1 MTLSRNK
8 SPDLRV
14 VKTHKVIREAFIM
27 LLSEQEY
34 NDITIQAILDC
45 AKVNRATFYKYY
57 SGKGDLAG
65 QMIDDFKQEVSQLFQ
80 DRLNA
85 DSQMLQMIMENHSQK
100 LFERRQQMLTLWK
113 IRTHQKHIMIK
124 HHNLYHDMF
133 LMGKQNFI
141 ELAKKQQATD
151 YLTAAAIDYQ
161 ATMMATIFMA
171 SFKYYF
177 EKDLPIPADLK
188 VEWEQML
195 IITMS

>member
-14 VKTHKVIREAFIM
+14 VKTHKAIREAFIM

-34 NDITIQAILDC
+34 NDIAIQAILER

-100 LFERRQQMLTLWK
+100 LFERRQQMLALWK
-113 IRTHQKHIMIK
+113 IRTQ

-141 ELAKKQQATD
+141 ELAKKQKATD
-151 YLTAAAIDYQ
+151 YLTAEAIDYQ
-161 ATMMATIFMA
+161 ATMMATVFMA
-171 SFKYYF
+171 SLKYFY
-177 EKDLPIPADLK
+177 ERELPLPKNLPMD
-188 VEWEQML
+188 WQQML
-195 IITMS
+195 DIIKS

>member
-34 NDITIQAILDC
+34 NDIAIQAILDC

-100 LFERRQQMLTLWK
+100 MFERRQQMLALWK
-113 IRTHQKHIMIK
+113 IRTQ

-141 ELAKKQQATD
+141 ELAKKQKATD
-151 YLTAAAIDYQ
+151 YLTAEAIDYQ

-171 SFKYYF
+171 SFKYFY
-177 EKDLPIPADLK
+177 ERDLPSPKNLPMD
-188 VEWEQML
+188 WQQML
-195 IITMS
+195 DIIKS

>member
-14 VKTHKVIREAFIM
+14 VKTHKAIREAFIL

-34 NDITIQAILDC
+34 NDIAIQAILER

-57 SGKGDLAG
+57 SGKGDLAR

-100 LFERRQQMLTLWK
+100 LFERRQQMLALWK
-113 IRTHQKHIMIK
+113 IRTQ

-141 ELAKKQQATD
+141 ELAKKQKATD
-151 YLTAAAIDYQ
+151 YLTAEAIDYQ
-161 ATMMATIFMA
+161 ATMMATVFMA
-171 SFKYYF
+171 SLKYFY
-177 EKDLPIPADLK
+177 ERELPLPKNLPVD
-188 VEWEQML
+188 WQQML
-195 IITMS
+195 DIIKS

>member
-14 VKTHKVIREAFIM
+14 VKTHKAIREAFII

-34 NDITIQAILDC
+34 NDIAIQAILER

-100 LFERRQQMLTLWK
+100 MFERRQQMLALWK
-113 IRTHQKHIMIK
+113 IRTQ

-141 ELAKKQQATD
+141 ELAKKQKATD
-151 YLTAAAIDYQ
+151 YLTAEAIDYQ

-171 SFKYYF
+171 SLKYFY
-177 EKDLPIPADLK
+177 ERELPLPKNLPMD
-188 VEWEQML
+188 WQQML
-195 IITMS
+195 DIIKS

>member
-14 VKTHKVIREAFIM
+14 VKTHKAIREAFII

-34 NDITIQAILDC
+34 NDIAIQAILER

-57 SGKGDLAG
+57 SSKGDLAG

-100 LFERRQQMLTLWK
+100 LFERRQQMLALWK
-113 IRTHQKHIMIK
+113 IRTQ

-141 ELAKKQQATD
+141 ELAKKQKATD
-151 YLTAAAIDYQ
+151 YLTAEAIDYQ

-177 EKDLPIPADLK
+177 EKDLPIRADLK

>member
-1 MTLSRNK
+1 MILSRNK

-14 VKTHKVIREAFIM
+14 VKTHKAIREAFIM

-34 NDITIQAILDC
+34 NDITIQAILER

-100 LFERRQQMLTLWK
+100 LFERRQQMLALWK
-113 IRTHQKHIMIK
+113 IRTQ

-141 ELAKKQQATD
+141 ELAKKQKATD
-151 YLTAAAIDYQ
+151 YLTAEALDYQ

-171 SFKYYF
+171 SFKYFY
-177 EKDLPIPADLK
+177 ERDLPSPKNLPMD
-188 VEWEQML
+188 WQQML
-195 IITMS
+195 DIIKS

>member
-14 VKTHKVIREAFIM
+14 VKTHKAIREAFIM

-34 NDITIQAILDC
+34 NDIAIQAILDS

-57 SGKGDLAG
+57 SSKGDLAG

-100 LFERRQQMLTLWK
+100 MFERRQQMLALWK
-113 IRTHQKHIMIK
+113 IRTQ

-141 ELAKKQQATD
+141 ELAKKQKATD
-151 YLTAAAIDYQ
+151 YLTAEAIDYQ

-195 IITMS
+195 IITRC

>member
-1 MTLSRNK
+1 MTLNRNK

-14 VKTHKVIREAFIM
+14 VKTHKAIREAFIM

-34 NDITIQAILDC
+34 NDIAIQAILER

-57 SGKGDLAG
+57 SGKGDFAR

-100 LFERRQQMLTLWK
+100 LFERRQQMLALWK
-113 IRTHQKHIMIK
+113 IRTQD
-124 HHNLYHDMF
+124 HNLYHDMF

-141 ELAKKQQATD
+141 ELAKKQKATD
-151 YLTAAAIDYQ
+151 YLTAEAIDYQ

-188 VEWEQML
+188 VDWEQMI

>member
-14 VKTHKVIREAFIM
+14 VKTHKAIREAFIL

-34 NDITIQAILDC
+34 NDIAILAILDR

-57 SGKGDLAG
+57 SSKGDLAG

-100 LFERRQQMLTLWK
+100 LFERRQQMLALWK
-113 IRTHQKHIMIK
+113 IRSQ

-141 ELAKKQQATD
+141 ELAKKQKATD
-151 YLTAAAIDYQ
+151 YLTAEAIDYQ
-161 ATMMATIFMA
+161 ATMMATILMS

-177 EKDLPIPADLK
+177 EKDLPIPANLK

>member
-14 VKTHKVIREAFIM
+14 VKTHKAIREAFIL

-34 NDITIQAILDC
+34 NDIAIQAILDR

-57 SGKGDLAG
+57 SSKGDLAR

-100 LFERRQQMLTLWK
+100 LFERRQQMLALWK
-113 IRTHQKHIMIK
+113 IRTQ

-141 ELAKKQQATD
+141 ELAKKQKATD
-151 YLTAAAIDYQ
+151 YLTAEAIDYQ
-161 ATMMATIFMA
+161 ATMMATILMS

-177 EKDLPIPADLK
+177 EKDLPIPANLK

-195 IITMS
+195 IITRC

>member
-14 VKTHKVIREAFIM
+14 VKTHKAIREAFIM

-34 NDITIQAILDC
+34 NDIAIQAILER

-57 SGKGDLAG
+57 SSKGDLAG
-65 QMIDDFKQEVSQLFQ
+65 QIIDDFKQEVSQLFQ

-100 LFERRQQMLTLWK
+100 LFERRQQMLALWK
-113 IRTHQKHIMIK
+113 IRTQ

-141 ELAKKQQATD
+141 ELAKKQKATD
-151 YLTAAAIDYQ
+151 YLTAEAIDYQ
-161 ATMMATIFMA
+161 ATMMATVFMA
-171 SFKYYF
+171 SLKYFY
-177 EKDLPIPADLK
+177 ERELPLPKNLPMD
-188 VEWEQML
+188 WQQML
-195 IITMS
+195 DIIKS

>member
-1 MTLSRNK
+1 MTLNRDK

-14 VKTHKVIREAFIM
+14 VKTHKAIREAFIM
-27 LLSEQEY
+27 LLFEQEY
-34 NDITIQAILDC
+34 NDITIQAILDS

-100 LFERRQQMLTLWK
+100 LFERRQQMLALWK
-113 IRTHQKHIMIK
+113 IRTQ
-124 HHNLYHDMF
+124 HHNLYHDIF

-141 ELAKKQQATD
+141 ELAKKQKATD
-151 YLTAAAIDYQ
+151 YLTAEAIDYQ
-161 ATMMATIFMA
+161 ATMMATVFMA
-171 SFKYYF
+171 SLKYFY
-177 EKDLPIPADLK
+177 ERELPLPKNLPVD
-188 VEWEQML
+188 WQQML
-195 IITMS
+195 DIIKS

>member
-14 VKTHKVIREAFIM
+14 VKTHKAIREAFIL

-34 NDITIQAILDC
+34 NDIAIQAILER

-100 LFERRQQMLTLWK
+100 LFERRQQMLVLWK
-113 IRTHQKHIMIK
+113 IRTQ

-141 ELAKKQQATD
+141 ELAKKQKATD
-151 YLTAAAIDYQ
+151 YLTAEAIDYQ
-161 ATMMATIFMA
+161 ATMMATVFMA
-171 SFKYYF
+171 SLKYFY
-177 EKDLPIPADLK
+177 ERELPLPKNLTMD
-188 VEWEQML
+188 WQQML
-195 IITMS
+195 DIIKS

>member
-14 VKTHKVIREAFIM
+14 VKTHKAIREAFII
-27 LLSEQEY
+27 LLSEQDY
-34 NDITIQAILDC
+34 NDIAIQAILER

-100 LFERRQQMLTLWK
+100 LFESRQQMLALWK
-113 IRTHQKHIMIK
+113 IRTQ

-151 YLTAAAIDYQ
+151 YLTAEAIDYQ
-161 ATMMATIFMA
+161 ATMMATVFMA
-171 SFKYYF
+171 SLKYFY
-177 EKDLPIPADLK
+177 ERDLPLPKNLPMD
-188 VEWEQML
+188 WQQML
-195 IITMS
+195 DIIKS

>member
-14 VKTHKVIREAFIM
+14 VKTHKAIREAFIL

-34 NDITIQAILDC
+34 NDIAIQAILDR

-57 SGKGDLAG
+57 SSKGDLAG

-100 LFERRQQMLTLWK
+100 LFERRQQMLALWK
-113 IRTHQKHIMIK
+113 IRTQ

-141 ELAKKQQATD
+141 ELAKKQKATD
-151 YLTAAAIDYQ
+151 YLTAEAIDYQ

>member
-14 VKTHKVIREAFIM
+14 VKTHKAIREAFIM

-34 NDITIQAILDC
+34 NDIAIQAILNR

-100 LFERRQQMLTLWK
+100 LFERRQQMLALWK
-113 IRTHQKHIMIK
+113 IRTQ

-141 ELAKKQQATD
+141 ELAKKQKATD
-151 YLTAAAIDYQ
+151 YLTAEAIDYQ
-161 ATMMATIFMA
+161 ATMMATVFMA
-171 SFKYYF
+171 SLKYFY
-177 EKDLPIPADLK
+177 ERDLPLPKNLPVD
-188 VEWEQML
+188 WQQML
-195 IITMS
+195 DIIKS

>member
-1 MTLSRNK
+1 MTLSQNK

-14 VKTHKVIREAFIM
+14 VKTHKAIHEAFIM
-27 LLSEQEY
+27 LLSEQDY
-34 NDITIQAILDC
+34 NDIAIQAILDR

-65 QMIDDFKQEVSQLFQ
+65 QMIDDFKHEISQLFQ

-100 LFERRQQMLTLWK
+100 LFERRQQMLALWK
-113 IRTHQKHIMIK
+113 IRSQ

-141 ELAKKQQATD
+141 ELAKKQKATD
-151 YLTAAAIDYQ
+151 YLTAEAIDYQ
-161 ATMMATIFMA
+161 ATMMATVFMA
-171 SFKYYF
+171 SLKYFY
-177 EKDLPIPADLK
+177 ERELPLPKNLPVD
-188 VEWEQML
+188 WQQML
-195 IITMS
+195 DIIKS

>member
-14 VKTHKVIREAFIM
+14 VKTHKAIREAFII

-34 NDITIQAILDC
+34 NDIAIQAILER

-85 DSQMLQMIMENHSQK
+85 DRQMLQMIMENHSQK
-100 LFERRQQMLTLWK
+100 LFERRQEMLALWK
-113 IRTHQKHIMIK
+113 IRTQ

-141 ELAKKQQATD
+141 ELAKKQKATD
-151 YLTAAAIDYQ
+151 YLTAEAIDYQ
-161 ATMMATIFMA
+161 ATMMATVFMA
-171 SFKYYF
+171 SLKYFY
-177 EKDLPIPADLK
+177 ERELPLPKNLPVD
-188 VEWEQML
+188 WQQML
-195 IITMS
+195 DIIKS

>member
-14 VKTHKVIREAFIM
+14 VKTHKAIREAFIL

-34 NDITIQAILDC
+34 NDIAIQAILNR

-57 SGKGDLAG
+57 SGKGDLAR

-85 DSQMLQMIMENHSQK
+85 DSQMLQMTMENHSQK
-100 LFERRQQMLTLWK
+100 LFERRQQMLALWK
-113 IRTHQKHIMIK
+113 IRTQ

-141 ELAKKQQATD
+141 ELAKKQKATD
-151 YLTAAAIDYQ
+151 YLTAEAIDYQ
-161 ATMMATIFMA
+161 ATMMATVFMA
-171 SFKYYF
+171 SLKYFY
-177 EKDLPIPADLK
+177 ERDLPLPKNLPVD
-188 VEWEQML
+188 WQQML
-195 IITMS
+195 DIIKS

>member
-65 QMIDDFKQEVSQLFQ
+65 KMIDDFKQEVSQLFQ

-100 LFERRQQMLTLWK
+100 LFERRQQMLALWK
-113 IRTHQKHIMIK
+113 IRTQ

-151 YLTAAAIDYQ
+151 YLTAEAIDYQ
-161 ATMMATIFMA
+161 ATMMATVFMA
-171 SFKYYF
+171 SLKYFY
-177 EKDLPIPADLK
+177 ERELPLPKNLPMD
-188 VEWEQML
+188 WQQML
-195 IITMS
+195 DIIKS

>member
-14 VKTHKVIREAFIM
+14 VKTHKAIREAFIM

-34 NDITIQAILDC
+34 NDITIQAILER

-100 LFERRQQMLTLWK
+100 LFERRQQMLALWK
-113 IRTHQKHIMIK
+113 IRSQ
-124 HHNLYHDMF
+124 HHNLYHDIF

-141 ELAKKQQATD
+141 ELAKKQKATD
-151 YLTAAAIDYQ
+151 YLTAEAIDYQ
-161 ATMMATIFMA
+161 ATMMATVFMA
-171 SFKYYF
+171 SLKYFY
-177 EKDLPIPADLK
+177 ERELPLPKNLPVD
-188 VEWEQML
+188 WQQML
-195 IITMS
+195 DIIKS

>member
-1 MTLSRNK
+1 MILSRNK

-14 VKTHKVIREAFIM
+14 VKTHKAIREAFIM

-34 NDITIQAILDC
+34 NDIAIQAILER

-100 LFERRQQMLTLWK
+100 MFERRQQMLALWK
-113 IRTHQKHIMIK
+113 IRTQ

-141 ELAKKQQATD
+141 ELAKKQKATD
-151 YLTAAAIDYQ
+151 YLTAEAIDYQ
-161 ATMMATIFMA
+161 ATMMATVFMA
-171 SFKYYF
+171 SLKYFY
-177 EKDLPIPADLK
+177 ERELPLPKNLPVD
-188 VEWEQML
+188 WQQML
-195 IITMS
+195 DIIKS

>member
-1 MTLSRNK
+1 MTLSHNK

-34 NDITIQAILDC
+34 NDITIQAILNR

-65 QMIDDFKQEVSQLFQ
+65 KMIDDFKQEVSQLFQ

-85 DSQMLQMIMENHSQK
+85 DSQMLQMVMENHSQK
-100 LFERRQQMLTLWK
+100 LFERRQQMLALWK
-113 IRTHQKHIMIK
+113 IRTQ

-141 ELAKKQQATD
+141 ELAKKQKATD

-177 EKDLPIPADLK
+177 EKDLPLPKKLPVD
-188 VEWEQML
+188 WQQML
-195 IITMS
+195 DIIKS

>member
-1 MTLSRNK
+1 MTLNRNK

-14 VKTHKVIREAFIM
+14 VKTHKAIREAFIM

-34 NDITIQAILDC
+34 NDIAIQAILER

-85 DSQMLQMIMENHSQK
+85 DSQMLQMIMENHLQK
-100 LFERRQQMLTLWK
+100 LFERRQQMLALWK
-113 IRTHQKHIMIK
+113 IRTQ

-141 ELAKKQQATD
+141 ELAKKQKATD
-151 YLTAAAIDYQ
+151 YLTAEAIDYQ

-171 SFKYYF
+171 SLKYFY
-177 EKDLPIPADLK
+177 ERELPSPKNLPMD
-188 VEWEQML
+188 WQQML
-195 IITMS
+195 DIIKS

>member
-14 VKTHKVIREAFIM
+14 VKTHKAIREAFII

-34 NDITIQAILDC
+34 NDIAILAILER

-57 SGKGDLAG
+57 SSKGDLAG

-100 LFERRQQMLTLWK
+100 LFERRQQMLALWK
-113 IRTHQKHIMIK
+113 IRTQ

-141 ELAKKQQATD
+141 ELAKKQKATD
-151 YLTAAAIDYQ
+151 YLTAEAIDYQ

-177 EKDLPIPADLK
+177 EKDLPIPANLK

>member
-14 VKTHKVIREAFIM
+14 VKTHKAIREAFIL

-34 NDITIQAILDC
+34 NDIAIQAILER

-57 SGKGDLAG
+57 SSKGDLAG

-100 LFERRQQMLTLWK
+100 LFERRQQMLALWK
-113 IRTHQKHIMIK
+113 IRTQ

-133 LMGKQNFI
+133 LMSKQNFI
-141 ELAKKQQATD
+141 ELAKKQKATD
-151 YLTAAAIDYQ
+151 YLTAEAIDYQ
-161 ATMMATIFMA
+161 ATMMATILMS

>member
-14 VKTHKVIREAFIM
+14 VKTHKAIREAFIL

-34 NDITIQAILDC
+34 NDIAILAILDR

-57 SGKGDLAG
+57 SSKGDLAG

-100 LFERRQQMLTLWK
+100 LFERRQQMLALWK
-113 IRTHQKHIMIK
+113 IRTQ

-141 ELAKKQQATD
+141 ELAKKQKATD
-151 YLTAAAIDYQ
+151 YLTAEAIDYQ
-161 ATMMATIFMA
+161 ATMMATILMS

>member
-14 VKTHKVIREAFIM
+14 VKTHKAIREAFIM

-34 NDITIQAILDC
+34 NDIAIQAILDR

-65 QMIDDFKQEVSQLFQ
+65 QMIDDFKQKVSQLFQ

-100 LFERRQQMLTLWK
+100 LFERRHQMLALWK
-113 IRTHQKHIMIK
+113 IRTQ

-133 LMGKQNFI
+133 LMSKQNFI

-151 YLTAAAIDYQ
+151 YLMAEAIDYQ
-161 ATMMATIFMA
+161 ATMMATVFMA
-171 SFKYYF
+171 SLKYFY
-177 EKDLPIPADLK
+177 ERELPLPKNLPMD
-188 VEWEQML
+188 WQQML
-195 IITMS
+195 DIIKS

>member
-14 VKTHKVIREAFIM
+14 VKTHKAIREAFII

-34 NDITIQAILDC
+34 NDIAILAILER

-57 SGKGDLAG
+57 SSKGDLAR

-100 LFERRQQMLTLWK
+100 LFERRQQMLALWK
-113 IRTHQKHIMIK
+113 IRTQ

-141 ELAKKQQATD
+141 ELAKKQKATD
-151 YLTAAAIDYQ
+151 YLTAEAIDYQ
-161 ATMMATIFMA
+161 ATMMATILM
-171 SFKYYF
+171 SSLKYYF

-188 VEWEQML
+188 VDWEQML

>member
-14 VKTHKVIREAFIM
+14 VKTHKAIREAFIM

-34 NDITIQAILDC
+34 NDIAIQAILDC

-100 LFERRQQMLTLWK
+100 MFERRQQMLALWK
-113 IRTHQKHIMIK
+113 IRTQ

-141 ELAKKQQATD
+141 ELAKKQKATD
-151 YLTAAAIDYQ
+151 YLTAEAIDYQ
-161 ATMMATIFMA
+161 ATMMATVFMA
-171 SFKYYF
+171 SLKYFY
-177 EKDLPIPADLK
+177 ERELPLPKNLPVD
-188 VEWEQML
+188 WQQML
-195 IITMS
+195 DIIKS

>member
-1 MTLSRNK
+1 MILSRNK

-14 VKTHKVIREAFIM
+14 VKTHKAIREAFIM

-34 NDITIQAILDC
+34 NDITIQAILER

-100 LFERRQQMLTLWK
+100 MFERRQQMLALWK
-113 IRTHQKHIMIK
+113 IRTQ

-141 ELAKKQQATD
+141 ELAKKQKATD
-151 YLTAAAIDYQ
+151 YLTAEALDYQ

-171 SFKYYF
+171 SFKYFY
-177 EKDLPIPADLK
+177 ERDLPSPKNLPMD
-188 VEWEQML
+188 WQQML
-195 IITMS
+195 DIIKS

>member
-14 VKTHKVIREAFIM
+14 VKTHKAIREAFIM

-34 NDITIQAILDC
+34 NDIAIQAILDR

-100 LFERRQQMLTLWK
+100 LFERRQQMLALWK
-113 IRTHQKHIMIK
+113 IRTQ

-141 ELAKKQQATD
+141 ELAKKQKATD
-151 YLTAAAIDYQ
+151 YLTAEAIDYQ
-161 ATMMATIFMA
+161 ATMMATVFMA
-171 SFKYYF
+171 SLKYFY
-177 EKDLPIPADLK
+177 ERDLPLPKNLPVD
-188 VEWEQML
+188 WQQMVD
-195 IITMS
+195 IIKS

>member
-14 VKTHKVIREAFIM
+14 VKTHKAIREAFIM

-34 NDITIQAILDC
+34 NDIAILAILDR

-57 SGKGDLAG
+57 SSKGDLAG

-100 LFERRQQMLTLWK
+100 LFECRQQMLALWK
-113 IRTHQKHIMIK
+113 IRTQ

-141 ELAKKQQATD
+141 ELAKKQKATD
-151 YLTAAAIDYQ
+151 YLTAEAIDYQ

-177 EKDLPIPADLK
+177 EKDLPLPRNLPVD
-188 VEWEQML
+188 WQQML
-195 IITMS
+195 DIIKS

>member
-14 VKTHKVIREAFIM
+14 VKTHKAIREAFIM

-34 NDITIQAILDC
+34 NDIAIQAILDR

-57 SGKGDLAG
+57 SGKGDLAW
-65 QMIDDFKQEVSQLFQ
+65 QMIDDFKHEVSQLFQ

-100 LFERRQQMLTLWK
+100 LFERRQQMLALWK
-113 IRTHQKHIMIK
+113 IRSQ

-141 ELAKKQQATD
+141 ELAKKQKATD
-151 YLTAAAIDYQ
+151 YLTVEAIDYQ
-161 ATMMATIFMA
+161 ATMMATVFMA
-171 SFKYYF
+171 SLKYFY
-177 EKDLPIPADLK
+177 ERDLPLPKNLPMD
-188 VEWEQML
+188 WQQML
-195 IITMS
+195 DIIKS

>member
-14 VKTHKVIREAFIM
+14 VKTHKAIREAFIL

-34 NDITIQAILDC
+34 NDIAIQAILDR

-57 SGKGDLAG
+57 SSKGDLAG

-85 DSQMLQMIMENHSQK
+85 DRQMLQMIMENHSQK
-100 LFERRQQMLTLWK
+100 LFERRQQMFALWK
-113 IRTHQKHIMIK
+113 IRTQ

-151 YLTAAAIDYQ
+151 YLTAEALDYQ

-188 VEWEQML
+188 VGWEQML

>member
-14 VKTHKVIREAFIM
+14 VKTHKAIREAFII

-34 NDITIQAILDC
+34 NDIAIQAILER

-57 SGKGDLAG
+57 SSKGDLAG

-100 LFERRQQMLTLWK
+100 LFERRQQMLALWK
-113 IRTHQKHIMIK
+113 IRTQ

-141 ELAKKQQATD
+141 ELAKKQKATD
-151 YLTAAAIDYQ
+151 YLTAEAIDYQ
-161 ATMMATIFMA
+161 ATMMATILMS

-177 EKDLPIPADLK
+177 EKDLPIPANLK